1 MGTTVPVDFA
11 FSAMAVRSDTA
22 PAGWRQPFLRWLDG
36 IEAGWGIPLLLVAF
50 VAIWMAYLTIAY
62 LCGDLHPD
70 ALEAWTLGRTFE
82 WGNPKHPPL
91 MGWVARAWTSVFPL
105 TDWSFQLLT
114 MTNSALGLWSVDRI
128 SRRFVRGD
136 KRAIVLLL
144 LMLLPVYQFHAQRFN
159 ANTVLLAI
167 WPLATYCFLRSFET
181 RRAGWAAA
189 AGATAAIA
197 MLGKYYSIF
206 LIGSFVFAAVL
217 HPQRRVYLGSL
228 APWVSTIAGLI
239 VLGAHLHWLATT
251 GAKPFEYALAAH
263 AGLTLGPSLIE
274 ALFFLLGLA
283 ATVAIPT
290 ITWIMIAGYRL
301 KRIPDD
307 FRAMNSGLLLL
318 FLISIGTIVFPVITA
333 VVIGTDLP
341 SVWALQG
348 LFLFVVLIVCGA
360 GYSIERFYA
369 VNLTVLVMGIAL
381 VALFVAAPIHAFYR
395 NNHPFEEGRNFY
407 RLSALELTRQWHEL
421 SDEPLPAVS
430 GDDSLAFAAAFY
442 SPDHPVYAR
451 PFAYQYTWGLPR
463 KTTREKGWAALC
475 FAEQDDCIDWMGKT
489 AARASRFRRSEFVVQ
504 SSLLGKPGATRGVT
518 ALIVPPH
525 VEDIIAPSFAPSNA
539 EDFSANRRP
548 VVAPD

>member
-1 MGTTVPVDFA
+1 
-11 FSAMAVRSDTA
+11 
-22 PAGWRQPFLRWLDG
+22 
-36 IEAGWGIPLLLVAF
+36 
-50 VAIWMAYLTIAY
+50 
-62 LCGDLHPD
+62 
-70 ALEAWTLGRTFE
+70 
-82 WGNPKHPPL
+82 
-91 MGWVARAWTSVFPL
+91 
-105 TDWSFQLLT
+105 
-114 MTNSALGLWSVDRI
+114 
-128 SRRFVRGD
+128 
-136 KRAIVLLL
+136 
-144 LMLLPVYQFHAQRFN
+144 
-159 ANTVLLAI
+159 
-167 WPLATYCFLRSFET
+167 
-181 RRAGWAAA
+181 
-189 AGATAAIA
+189 
-197 MLGKYYSIF
+197 
-206 LIGSFVFAAVL
+206 
-217 HPQRRVYLGSL
+217 
-228 APWVSTIAGLI
+228 
-239 VLGAHLHWLATT
+239 
-251 GAKPFEYALAAH
+251 
-263 AGLTLGPSLIE
+263 
-274 ALFFLLGLA
+274 
-283 ATVAIPT
+283 
-290 ITWIMIAGYRL
+290 MIAGYRL

-430 GDDSLAFAAAFY
+430 GDDSLAFATAFY

-451 PFAYQYTWGLPR
+451 PFTYQYTWGLPR
-463 KTTREKGWAALC
+463 KTILEKGWAALC
-475 FAEQDDCIDWMGKT
+475 FVGQGDCIDWMGKT
-489 AARASRFRRSEFVVQ
+489 AARAWRFRRSEFVVQ

-518 ALIVPPH
+518 ALIVPPR